1 VHKATVD
8 PVDSPVNAPVTDAG
22 WWADHVA
29 SIRSDTERMAVAFE
43 AGPVDAPVDACPGW
57 DVRKLIEHMAYIHRW
72 AGFAVRNGRA
82 PETGEVAVLADTA
95 DTTEMAAWLRAGG
108 TTLADDLATADP
120 QAETWHVFPAPKK
133 MWEWARRQAQ
143 ETSMHRW
150 DAEMA
155 TAGSSSIDATLAAE
169 GVQEYL
175 ELGLPRVLSRGEG
188 VIPPEST
195 LRITCTD
202 VPGDWTITSNAG
214 HCLITGGTVVAGSA
228 ADAGLAGTAESLILV
243 LMGRADRATIDIV
256 GDARVA
262 DEWLSLPG
270 W

>member
-1 VHKATVD
+1 
-8 PVDSPVNAPVTDAG
+8 VNDAVTDAG
-22 WWADHVA
+22 RWADHVSA
-29 SIRSDTERMAVAFE
+29 IRSDTERMAAAFE
-43 AGPVDAPVDACPGW
+43 AGPVDAPVAACPGW

-82 PETGEVAVLADTA
+82 PEAGEVAVPADSADTA
-95 DTTEMAAWLRAGG
+95 EMAAWLRAGG
-108 TTLADDLATADP
+108 TALADDLATADP
-120 QAETWHVFPAPKK
+120 QADTWHVFPAPKK
-133 MWEWARRQAQ
+133 MWVWGRRQAQ

-155 TAGSSSIDATLAAE
+155 TFGSSSLDATRAAE

-188 VIPPEST
+188 VNPPGST
-195 LRITCTD
+195 LHVGCTD
-202 VPGDWTITSNAG
+202 VPGDWTITSSDGQCIVIARSVTADGNG
-214 HCLITGGTVVAGSA
+214 DT
-228 ADAGLAGTAESLILV
+228 ADAGLVGTAESLILV